1 MKKFTRTI
9 SGVTPVAVMTLPLK
23 CPGQCIYCPTY
34 LAIPQSYTPES
45 PAVLRGRKCGY
56 DAKKQIEL
64 RLKVLSQMGHP
75 TDKIE
80 LIVMGGTF
88 LAYPRDYQYQFIK
101 DCFDALN
108 GEESA
113 TLEAAKKINET
124 ANHRC
129 TGLCIETRPYWCRQE
144 EIDRRLEFGTTRV
157 ELGVQTLNDEI
168 YRLVRRGHTV
178 EDVVKATTLLK
189 EHGFKV
195 HYHWMPGL
203 PGSTPEED
211 LELSKRLFDDAR
223 FKPDGLKLY
232 PTMVVAGTELEKWYR
247 DGRYQPY
254 DDNTMINLIAEI
266 KSIVPKY
273 VRISRVLRDIPS
285 KFIVGGLKDSLRD
298 IAKQRMKQQGIECR
312 CIRCREYGHR
322 AQDGW
327 EIGEPQMVRI
337 DYEASG
343 GKEIFLSFEDENET
357 LFGLLRMRIQ
367 SQPIARLGHEAKS
380 TQKNLRFSWEPADGN
395 LALIRE
401 LHIYGPEVSLSQR
414 NPNAAQHKGLGKAL
428 LREAEL
434 IAANM
439 FQAQWMVILSG
450 TGAKEYYRSEFGYR
464 SQGDY
469 MVKSLAQISKVN
481 LHPSQ
486 SASVWHPQCQSDG
499 LSHAALPSVSQQ

>member
-1 MKKFTRTI
+1 MRKSTRTI
-9 SGVTPVAVMTLPLK
+9 SGVTPVAVMTEPMK
-23 CPGQCIYCPTY
+23 CPGQCVYCPTFS
-34 LAIPQSYTPES
+34 AIPQSYTPES
-45 PAVLRGRKCGY
+45 PAVLRARKCDY
-56 DAKKQIEL
+56 DAKKQVEL
-64 RLKVLSQMGHP
+64 RLRVLSEMGHP
-75 TDKIE
+75 TDKVE

-88 LAYPRDYQYQFIK
+88 LACPQEYQYQFIK

-113 TLEAAKKINET
+113 TLEEAKRLNET
-124 ANHRC
+124 TNHRC
-129 TGLCIETRPYWCRQE
+129 TGLCIETRPDWCGQA
-144 EIDRRLEFGTTRV
+144 EIARMLELGTTRV
-157 ELGVQTLNDEI
+157 ELGVQTLDDEI
-168 YRLVRRGHTV
+168 YRLVRRGHKV

-211 LELSKRLFDDAR
+211 LELSVNLFSDAR

-232 PTMVVAGTELEKWYR
+232 PTMVVEGTELEKWYQ

-254 DDNTMINLIAEI
+254 DDDTMINLICQI

-273 VRISRVLRDIPS
+273 VRISRVLRDIPA

-298 IAKQRMKQQGIECR
+298 VVKQRMKQQAIECK

-322 AQDGW
+322 VQDGW
-327 EIGEPQMVRI
+327 EIGEPRIVRM

-343 GKEIFLSFEDENET
+343 GKEIFLSFEDEKET

-367 SQPIARLGHEAKS
+367 SKPIARLG
-380 TQKNLRFSWEPADGN
+380 WEITGN

-401 LHIYGPEVSLSQR
+401 LHIYGPEVSLKHR
-414 NPNAAQHKGLGKAL
+414 NLTAAQHKGLGKAL
-428 LREAEL
+428 LREAER
-434 IAANM
+434 IAGEE
-439 FQAQWMVILSG
+439 FQVPGVVVLSG
-450 TGAKEYYRSEFGYR
+450 TGAKEYYREFGYS

-469 MVKSLAQISKVN
+469 MVKHL
-481 LHPSQ
+481 
-486 SASVWHPQCQSDG
+486 
-499 LSHAALPSVSQQ
+499 